1 MMLTKRT
8 ALFLAGPIV
17 LCGLLV
23 AAAAVKVSR
32 SEEVTVPAGTAIHV
46 RLDQSL
52 TSAQN
57 RDADTFSATVS
68 EPVVLDNKTVI
79 PAGSRAE
86 GRVIEVRHSGHLKG
100 VGSLQIA
107 LSSVE
112 VNGRNYDIET
122 TAAGRRGGNH
132 NKRNLG
138 FIGGG
143 AGGGAIIGALAGGG
157 KGALIGA
164 PIGAAAGT
172 AGAYLTGKKDVRL
185 AAETP
190 VTFELTQ
197 DVKMQAKG

>member
-1 MMLTKRT
+1 MKINRRT
-8 ALFLAGPIV
+8 ALFVGGPI
-17 LCGLLV
+17 LAACAIL
-23 AAAAVKVSR
+23 AAAAVQ
-32 SEEVTVPAGTAIHV
+32 VTRPESVTLPAGTAISV

-52 TSAQN
+52 SSAQN
-57 RDADTFSATVS
+57 RDADTFSATVV
-68 EPVVLDNKTVI
+68 EPIVLDNKTVI
-79 PAGSRAE
+79 PAGARAA
-86 GRVIEVRHSGHLKG
+86 GRVVEVHHSGHLKG
-100 VGSLQIA
+100 VGSIQIA
-107 LSSVE
+107 LNSIDVGGHS
-112 VNGRNYDIET
+112 YDIET

-172 AGAYLTGKKDVRL
+172 AGAYFTGKKDVRL
-185 AAETP
+185 PAESR

-197 DVKMQAKG
+197 DVKVSVKS